1 VIAPVLAASAR
12 FERYLMTKSKRMTVY
27 TSIPPSIRRIV
38 QGKEIGTTYQNA
50 CINSWREAGLSVVSL
65 NSESEIQPLKEQGL
79 PVEFVSNGSQSDRS
93 KIASLLSLIAKSGE
107 PVAGIINAD
116 CLLIHYHDF
125 VGAISRAAHNS
136 IVLFERLNLNPSTIR
151 PTGEHCYGFDAF
163 FFDTR
168 FIGDF
173 KSSGSWLIGQ
183 TYWDHWF
190 PLMLIN
196 AGAKLKISAPG
207 LVHLNHDVRWQWANW
222 GANATELR
230 TSLLLLR
237 NFDTAF
243 PKDFVNAIKKKQT
256 KSKFADFVFS
266 WLRSNA
272 EQVKL
277 SPEGTEGELFYRLF
291 SALSESKEPQIESEL
306 LCLKILRWTRFQYK
320 RFRGRQAQLRRLVQP
335 RKTSLPGDELHE
347 LFEEIDVENS

>member
-1 VIAPVLAASAR
+1 VIAPVLAAATR
-12 FERYLMTKSKRMTVY
+12 FERYLMANSKRVTVY

-38 QGKEIGTTYQNA
+38 QGKEIGTIYQNA
-50 CINSWREAGLSVVSL
+50 CINSWREAGLRVVSL
-65 NSESEIQPLKEQGL
+65 NCESEIQQLKERGIS
-79 PVEFVSNGSQSDRS
+79 VEYVSNGSQSDRS
-93 KIASLLSLIAKSGE
+93 KIANFLSLITESGE

-125 VGAISRAAHNS
+125 ISAISRAAQNS
-136 IVLFERLNLNPSTIR
+136 IMLFERLNINPDTMR

-173 KSSGSWLIGQ
+173 KNSGSWLIGQ
-183 TYWDHWF
+183 TYWDYWF
-190 PLMLIN
+190 PLMLMN

-207 LVHLNHDVRWQWANW
+207 LVHVNHDVSWKWADW
-222 GANATELR
+222 GTNATELR

-237 NFDTAF
+237 NFDTVF

-256 KSKFADFVFS
+256 KNKFADFVFS

-272 EQVKL
+272 EHVKL
-277 SPEGTEGELFYRLF
+277 SADGTEGEFFYRLF
-291 SALSESKEPQIESEL
+291 SALSESKEPQFESEL
-306 LCLKILRWTRFQYK
+306 RCLRILRWRRFQYK
-320 RFRGRQAQLRRLVQP
+320 RFRGGLAQLRRLAKP
-335 RKTSLPGDELHE
+335 RKFPLQDDELNE
-347 LFEEIDVENS
+347 PFEEINAKNS